1 MFQIVLAVVAIAASA
16 YSYRMAKKAAKQQNQ
31 GRAGIGVNRFGTDE
45 PLDIIYGTR
54 RVAPC
59 IVYQSV
65 KDVVEKDI
73 PNETFYA
80 ILVWGVGPVDSISNL
95 HFDDLP
101 YTQFGSFGGSGN
113 GQRIEHCLGHKDQTM
128 PAWFHAEA
136 PDDMKD
142 MRFCGVAVTYVK
154 LVMDKEFKRY
164 PQGRPEFKATI
175 TARSANPI
183 EALKDYF
190 CNADYGCS
198 FSEQD
203 WDNDFNAT
211 MRNLCNTVVDEQR
224 LFECNIVLSTDA
236 PLMDNVRDLLQ
247 TCRGYLI
254 EGQNGLRVEIDRQK
268 DAVMHIAESMLTSG
282 MSTSSVNINERYNS
296 VTIRYPDK
304 ENNYQINEITFP
316 AQGSELHDKW
326 LAEDNYVPLTK
337 EETVEGIDNYKS
349 AHQYAEVLARQS
361 RNGMTLNVSVNFFV
375 GEQLEEMDVVTFES
389 KLRGWEAK
397 PFSVREI
404 EYTERDV
411 KLKLV
416 EYQDSNYLWHPKPPK
431 PDYPNTQLP
440 NPNQV
445 AAPSGLSFARSEST
459 QSVGRLSWSSPAGF
473 IESYDVRI
481 TGNDEVIWQ
490 QNTKLNF
497 IDVPVLLSGRYT
509 FSVRAI
515 GAVASSGWSVLDA
528 DITAPSAEFTVEVDA
543 GNTYVILRPR
553 SQSLAWGTEYEFWFD
568 GELRGRGV
576 AWQLEGLSPET
587 EYQFQIRAV
596 NAVGQSRFQT
606 VTTTTTNDASVIL
619 DILDG
624 KITRDILDEHLNN
637 YFDSLDDAIDSISTD
652 AEELHSEMAEKVGS
666 ISDQLSS
673 LSRTAQDLSKSS
685 FSMASSMQAFMQ
697 EHERR
702 LLEGETLV
710 DAVVYRNPETGV
722 IVNRA
727 FAYTEAKYSE
737 AQLAIDG
744 VAATVAITAQ
754 QIERLETETGKQLT
768 EAKAAIELNASK
780 ISQKASYSEV
790 SEIVSGALDAITP
803 AYSWQFNSSVEGWIG
818 ATFVEASS
826 TIIGTQFE
834 RRNIAFNA
842 DENPVL
848 RLRLKASQNGRLS
861 WSGGAQNVVIKH
873 PGDTDSFELVLVKL
887 SANDGW
893 TGEVTSLRIDMDA
906 EIDSIEIGKPSA
918 AELQLQDVS
927 YRLAMAEQEL
937 DAANARWS
945 VYVTQDY
952 WNANSLKLTD
962 VRQEIDGFD
971 AAYKISATLKQLDDS
986 GTVEKAN
993 AAQQWIDA
1001 SESTITSL
1009 VIAYNA
1015 APGSTNDQLSAQA
1028 SQLNA
1033 AEQKINALAGE
1044 ISQTVFSVTELENK
1058 GDKAKG
1064 YDQLMASFQDYIRT
1078 GEYETEKISL
1088 SYAQQKINAHS
1099 DELSSYA
1106 RSLLQLFAAKD
1117 EHQAS
1122 LIRLDKVSSDNAKA
1136 IAESS
1141 TELKASIAEEQK
1153 ARIASLEQVVTDAEQ
1168 SLAQATKTLNA
1179 ALGDQ
1184 EARID
1189 YHATAFV
1196 DNNGQAVAKGGMTTN
1211 VNGKVTGFVS
1221 SNDGK
1226 QSSLD
1231 IIADHHRIGIM
1242 NNGNFIPLLSLD
1254 NQLRELILRGR
1265 MILSDGY
1272 ELNSKEAI
1280 QAQSGA
1286 GVYTLTLR
1294 NGVFPSDAV
1303 ATQDFIGAYKRKPVL
1318 DDHLTYR
1325 NAAGSASS
1333 MKRFNGS
1340 GWTAPTMIIH
1350 GDQMTLGT
1358 MHGNRLVAGTEVV
1371 APHLRGGTGDF
1382 TGKVT
1387 AKDGSF
1393 IDQVEVGSAGGFRVF
1408 IRKVSNPGHNVIVVQ
1423 NPSGDVVFALQGN
1436 GHIYSIGGGHL
1447 NNLTIGENCT
1457 IKGNLDGAN
1466 GSFKGTVEADKIIGD
1481 LVSAASVSLSRDYIR
1496 TNSWTTIGRITGK
1509 NNTNSI
1515 ASIMLNPC
1523 VFSLLCSAGPRQSAS
1538 ASGFCRILINGGVIA
1553 QSQGSASARSTSDS
1567 SSDSQLTSFC
1577 GPSAVKS
1584 LAPGE
1589 AFEVLVQ
1596 LSFTS
1601 SNRNGSVVATSDTV
1615 AQLFRQGSA
1624 FN

>member
-1 MFQIVLAVVAIAASA
+1 MFGIIVGVISLIGTA

-45 PLDIIYGTR
+45 PLTVIYGTR

-59 IVYQSV
+59 LVYQAV
-65 KDVVEKDI
+65 KDVVEKDV
-73 PNETFYA
+73 PNETYYG
-80 ILVWGVGPVDSISNL
+80 ILVWGIGPVKSIADL

-101 YTQFGSFGGSGN
+101 YTQFGSFGGGN

-128 PAWFHAEA
+128 PAWFRAEA

-142 MRFCGVAVTYVK
+142 MRFSGLAVTYVK
-154 LVMDKEFKRY
+154 LVMDKEYKRY

-203 WDNDFNAT
+203 WDDDFNAT

-268 DAVMHIAESMLTSG
+268 DAVMHIAEGMLTSG

-304 ENNYQINEITFP
+304 ENNYQINEVTFP
-316 AQGSELHDKW
+316 AQGSELHDQW

-481 TGNDEVIWQ
+481 TGNDEVVWQ

-509 FSVRAI
+509 FAVRAI
-515 GAVASSGWSVLDA
+515 GAVAASGWSVLDA
-528 DITAPSAEFTVEVDA
+528 EVTAPSAEFTVEVDA

-553 SQSLAWGTEYEFWFD
+553 SQNLAWGTEYEFWSD

-587 EYQFQIRAV
+587 EYQFQVRAV

-606 VTTTTTNDASVIL
+606 VTATTTNDASVIL

-624 KITRDILDEHLNN
+624 KITRDILDEHLNR
-637 YFDSLDDAIDSISTD
+637 YFDSLDSAIDSAAAANEESRDEIRKT
-652 AEELHSEMAEKVGS
+652 AES
-666 ISDQLSS
+666 INNQLSS
-673 LSRTAQDLSKSS
+673 LSRTTQDLSKSS

-710 DAVVYRNPETGV
+710 DTVVYRNPKTGI

-744 VAATVAITAQ
+744 IAATVAITAQ
-754 QIERLETETGKQLT
+754 QIERLETETGKQLI

-790 SEIVSGALDAITP
+790 SEIVSGALDAIAP
-803 AYSWQFNSSVEGWIG
+803 AYSWQFNSSAEGWVG

-826 TIIGTQFE
+826 TITGTRFE
-834 RRNIAFNA
+834 RSDIAFNA

-848 RLRLKASQNGRLS
+848 RLRLKASENGRLS
-861 WSGGAQNVVIKH
+861 WNGGAQNVVIKH
-873 PGDTDSFELVLVKL
+873 PGDTDSFELVIVKL
-887 SANDGW
+887 SVSEGW

-906 EIDSIEIGKPSA
+906 EIDSIEVGKPSA

-927 YRLAMAEQEL
+927 YRLGMAEQEL

-971 AAYKISATLKQLDDS
+971 ATYKISATLKQLDES

-1015 APGSTNDQLSAQA
+1015 APGSTNDQLNEQA

-1064 YDQLMASFQDYIRT
+1064 YDQLMASFQDFIRT

-1099 DELSSYA
+1099 DELSSHA

-1122 LIRLDKVSSDNAKA
+1122 LIRLDKVNSDNAKA
-1136 IAESS
+1136 LAES
-1141 TELKASIAEEQK
+1141 TKLLEASIAEEQK
-1153 ARIASLEQVVTDAEQ
+1153 ARIASLEQVVTDAER
-1168 SLAQATKTLNA
+1168 SLAQATKTLSA
-1179 ALGDQ
+1179 ALDKQ
-1184 EARID
+1184 EARVD
-1189 YHATAFV
+1189 YHASAFV
-1196 DNNGQAVAKGGMTTN
+1196 DKNGQAVAKGGMTTN
-1211 VNGKVTGFVS
+1211 VNGKITGFVS

-1242 NNGNFIPLLSLD
+1242 HNGNFIPLLSLD
-1254 NQLRELILRGR
+1254 NQLRQLILRGR

-1280 QAQSGA
+1280 QAQAGA

-1303 ATQDFIGAYKRKPVL
+1303 ATQDFISSYKRKPVL

-1350 GDQMTLGT
+1350 GDQMTLGS
-1358 MHGNRLVAGTEVV
+1358 MHGNRIIAGTEVV

-1436 GHIYSIGGGHL
+1436 GHIYSVGGGHL
-1447 NNLTIGENCT
+1447 NNLTIGENCNVL
-1457 IKGNLDGAN
+1457 GNFKAN
-1466 GSFKGTVEADKIIGD
+1466 QMIGD
-1481 LVSAASVSLSRDYIR
+1481 LVGAEVLTLSRREVVGENNVINNRWSTIGSVS
-1496 TNSWTTIGRITGK
+1496 GK
-1509 NNTNSI
+1509 NNTGYEANLAVI
-1515 ASIMLNPC
+1515 PA
-1523 VFSLLCSAGPRQSAS
+1523 VFEVSCNAELRVKKRAIGHCRVLFNGQVISQSRGDVRVD
-1538 ASGFCRILINGGVIA
+1538 GFND
-1553 QSQGSASARSTSDS
+1553 QSGSAEEKNTFSGAPAIIKIQTDQVFTVAVQVVAWDDRTRSHVKAVSDS
-1567 SSDSQLTSFC
+1567 I
-1577 GPSAVKS
+1577 V
-1584 LAPGE
+1584 
-1589 AFEVLVQ
+1589 
-1596 LSFTS
+1596 
-1601 SNRNGSVVATSDTV
+1601 
-1615 AQLFRQGSA
+1615 QLFRKSSA

>member
-54 RVAPC
+54 RVPPC
-59 IVYQSV
+59 IVYQGV

-164 PQGRPEFKATI
+164 PQGRPEFKSTI

-203 WDNDFNAT
+203 WDDDFNAT

-509 FSVRAI
+509 FAVRAI
-515 GAVASSGWSVLDA
+515 GAVAASGWSVLDA

-576 AWQLEGLSPET
+576 AWQLEGLSPDT
-587 EYQFQIRAV
+587 EYQFQVRAV

-606 VTTTTTNDASVIL
+606 VTATTTNDASVIL

-637 YFDSLDDAIDSISTD
+637 HFDSLDESIESIDEKLDLSVSALSEEVDAVSKAAQQESQAIRDAVSELSDEVDAVSKAAQQESQAIRDSVSALSDDVDAVSKGAQQESQAIRDSVSELSDEVDAVSKAAQQESQAIRDSVSELSDEVDQRFNDSAITIDDVRDELKST
-652 AEELHSEMAEKVGS
+652 AESVN
-666 ISDQLSS
+666 IQLSS

-710 DAVVYRNPETGV
+710 DAVVYRNPETGI

-754 QIERLETETGKQLT
+754 QIERLETETGKQLI

-803 AYSWQFNSSVEGWIG
+803 AYSWQFNSGAEGWTG

-826 TIIGTQFE
+826 TIIGNQFE
-834 RRNIAFNA
+834 RSNIAFNA

-861 WSGGAQNVVIKH
+861 WNGGAQNVVIKH
-873 PGDTDSFELVLVKL
+873 PGDTDNFELVLVKL
-887 SANDGW
+887 SVSDGW

-952 WNANSLKLTD
+952 WNENSLKLTD

-971 AAYKISATLKQLDDS
+971 ATYKISATLKQLDDS
-986 GTVEKAN
+986 ETVEKAN

-1015 APGSTNDQLSAQA
+1015 APGSTNDQLSEQA

-1099 DELSSYA
+1099 DELSSHA

-1168 SLAQATKTLNA
+1168 SLAQAKQLLESQMSEQNQSLISRIDEVKSTAESELAEST
-1179 ALGDQ
+1179 ALLEASIAEEQ
-1184 EARID
+1184 KARI
-1189 YHATAFV
+1189 A
-1196 DNNGQAVAKGGMTTN
+1196 
-1211 VNGKVTGFVS
+1211 
-1221 SNDGK
+1221 
-1226 QSSLD
+1226 SL
-1231 IIADHHRIGIM
+1231 
-1242 NNGNFIPLLSLD
+1242 
-1254 NQLRELILRGR
+1254 E
-1265 MILSDGY
+1265 
-1272 ELNSKEAI
+1272 
-1280 QAQSGA
+1280 
-1286 GVYTLTLR
+1286 
-1294 NGVFPSDAV
+1294 
-1303 ATQDFIGAYKRKPVL
+1303 
-1318 DDHLTYR
+1318 
-1325 NAAGSASS
+1325 
-1333 MKRFNGS
+1333 
-1340 GWTAPTMIIH
+1340 
-1350 GDQMTLGT
+1350 
-1358 MHGNRLVAGTEVV
+1358 
-1371 APHLRGGTGDF
+1371 
-1382 TGKVT
+1382 
-1387 AKDGSF
+1387 
-1393 IDQVEVGSAGGFRVF
+1393 QV
-1408 IRKVSNPGHNVIVVQ
+1408 
-1423 NPSGDVVFALQGN
+1423 
-1436 GHIYSIGGGHL
+1436 
-1447 NNLTIGENCT
+1447 
-1457 IKGNLDGAN
+1457 
-1466 GSFKGTVEADKIIGD
+1466 
-1481 LVSAASVSLSRDYIR
+1481 
-1496 TNSWTTIGRITGK
+1496 
-1509 NNTNSI
+1509 
-1515 ASIMLNPC
+1515 
-1523 VFSLLCSAGPRQSAS
+1523 
-1538 ASGFCRILINGGVIA
+1538 
-1553 QSQGSASARSTSDS
+1553 
-1567 SSDSQLTSFC
+1567 
-1577 GPSAVKS
+1577 
-1584 LAPGE
+1584 
-1589 AFEVLVQ
+1589 
-1596 LSFTS
+1596 
-1601 SNRNGSVVATSDTV
+1601 
-1615 AQLFRQGSA
+1615 
-1624 FN
+1624 

>member
-1 MFQIVLAVVAIAASA
+1 MFGIIVGVISLIGTA

-45 PLDIIYGTR
+45 PLTVIYGTR

-59 IVYQSV
+59 LVYQAV
-65 KDVVEKDI
+65 KDVVEKDV
-73 PNETFYA
+73 PNETYYG
-80 ILVWGVGPVDSISNL
+80 ILVWGIGPVKSIADL

-101 YTQFGSFGGSGN
+101 YTQFGSFGGGN

-128 PAWFHAEA
+128 PAWFRAEA

-142 MRFCGVAVTYVK
+142 MRFSGLAVTYVK
-154 LVMDKEFKRY
+154 LVMDKEYKRY

-190 CNADYGCS
+190 CSEDYGCS

-203 WDNDFNAT
+203 WDDDFNAT

-254 EGQNGLRVEIDRQK
+254 EGQNGLRVEIDRPK

-282 MSTSSVNINERYNS
+282 MSTSSVNISERYNS

-431 PDYPNTQLP
+431 PEYPNTQLP

-509 FSVRAI
+509 FAVRAI
-515 GAVASSGWSVLDA
+515 GAVAASGWSVLDA

-553 SQSLAWGTEYEFWFD
+553 SQSLAWGTEYEFWLD

-576 AWQLEGLSPET
+576 AWQLEGLSPDT
-587 EYQFQIRAV
+587 EYQFQVRAV

-606 VTTTTTNDASVIL
+606 VTATTTNDASVIL

-624 KITRDILDEHLNN
+624 KITRDILDEHLNS
-637 YFDSLDDAIDSISTD
+637 YFDSLDSAIDSAAAANEESRDEIRKT
-652 AEELHSEMAEKVGS
+652 AES
-666 ISDQLSS
+666 INNQLSS
-673 LSRTAQDLSKSS
+673 LSRTTQDLSKSS

-710 DAVVYRNPETGV
+710 DAVVYRNPKTGI

-744 VAATVAITAQ
+744 IAATVAITAQ
-754 QIERLETETGKQLT
+754 QIERLETETGKQLI

-803 AYSWQFNSSVEGWIG
+803 AYSWQFNSSAEGWVG

-826 TIIGTQFE
+826 TVIGTRFE
-834 RRNIAFNA
+834 RSDIAFNA

-848 RLRLKASQNGRLS
+848 RLRLKASENGRLS
-861 WSGGAQNVVIKH
+861 WNNGAQNVVIKH
-873 PGDTDSFELVLVKL
+873 PGDTDSFELVIVKL
-887 SANDGW
+887 SVSDGW

-906 EIDSIEIGKPSA
+906 EIDSIEVGKPSA

-971 AAYKISATLKQLDDS
+971 ATYKISATLKQLDES

-1015 APGSTNDQLSAQA
+1015 APGSTNDQLNEQA

-1058 GDKAKG
+1058 GDKTKG
-1064 YDQLMASFQDYIRT
+1064 YDQLMASFQDFIRA

-1099 DELSSYA
+1099 DELSSHA
-1106 RSLLQLFAAKD
+1106 RWLLQLFAAKD
-1117 EHQAS
+1117 EQQAS

-1141 TELKASIAEEQK
+1141 SELKASIAEEQK
-1153 ARIASLEQVVTDAEQ
+1153 ARIASFEQVVTDAEQ

-1189 YHATAFV
+1189 YHAKAFV

-1280 QAQSGA
+1280 QAQAGA

-1303 ATQDFIGAYKRKPVL
+1303 ATQDFINAYKRKPVL

-1350 GDQMTLGT
+1350 GDQMTLGS
-1358 MHGNRLVAGTEVV
+1358 MHGNRIIAGTEVV

-1436 GHIYSIGGGHL
+1436 GHIYSVGGGHL
-1447 NNLTIGENCT
+1447 NNLTIGENCNVL
-1457 IKGNLDGAN
+1457 GNFKAN
-1466 GSFKGTVEADKIIGD
+1466 QMIGD
-1481 LVSAASVSLSRDYIR
+1481 LVGAEVLTLSRREVVGENNVINNRWSTIGSVS
-1496 TNSWTTIGRITGK
+1496 GK
-1509 NNTNSI
+1509 NNTGYEANLAVI
-1515 ASIMLNPC
+1515 PA
-1523 VFSLLCSAGPRQSAS
+1523 VFEVSCNAELRVKKRAIGYCRVLFNGQVISQSRGDVRVD
-1538 ASGFCRILINGGVIA
+1538 GFND
-1553 QSQGSASARSTSDS
+1553 QSGSAEEKNTFSGAPAIIKIQTDQVFTVAVQVVAWDDRTRSHVKAVSDS
-1567 SSDSQLTSFC
+1567 I
-1577 GPSAVKS
+1577 V
-1584 LAPGE
+1584 
-1589 AFEVLVQ
+1589 
-1596 LSFTS
+1596 
-1601 SNRNGSVVATSDTV
+1601 
-1615 AQLFRQGSA
+1615 QLFRKSSA

>member
-1 MFQIVLAVVAIAASA
+1 MFGIIVGVISLIGTA

-31 GRAGIGVNRFGTDE
+31 SRAGIGVNRFGTDE

-128 PAWFHAEA
+128 PAWFRAEA

-203 WDNDFNAT
+203 WDDGFNAT

-316 AQGSELHDKW
+316 AQGGELHDKW

-509 FSVRAI
+509 FAVRAI
-515 GAVASSGWSVLDA
+515 GAVAASGWSVLDA
-528 DITAPSAEFTVEVDA
+528 DITAPSAEFTFEVDT

-576 AWQLEGLSPET
+576 AWQLEGLSPDT
-587 EYQFQIRAV
+587 EYQFLVRAV
-596 NAVGQSRFQT
+596 NAVGQSRFKT
-606 VTTTTTNDASVIL
+606 VTATTTNDASVIL
-619 DILDG
+619 DIIG
-624 KITRDILDEHLNN
+624 
-637 YFDSLDDAIDSISTD
+637 DSLD
-652 AEELHSEMAEKVGS
+652 EK
-666 ISDQLSS
+666 
-673 LSRTAQDLSKSS
+673 
-685 FSMASSMQAFMQ
+685 
-697 EHERR
+697 
-702 LLEGETLV
+702 
-710 DAVVYRNPETGV
+710 
-722 IVNRA
+722 
-727 FAYTEAKYSE
+727 
-737 AQLAIDG
+737 
-744 VAATVAITAQ
+744 
-754 QIERLETETGKQLT
+754 
-768 EAKAAIELNASK
+768 LN
-780 ISQKASYSEV
+780 Q
-790 SEIVSGALDAITP
+790 
-803 AYSWQFNSSVEGWIG
+803 
-818 ATFVEASS
+818 
-826 TIIGTQFE
+826 
-834 RRNIAFNA
+834 
-842 DENPVL
+842 
-848 RLRLKASQNGRLS
+848 
-861 WSGGAQNVVIKH
+861 
-873 PGDTDSFELVLVKL
+873 SFESAVNQITERADALNDRQDEGFEALL
-887 SANDGW
+887 SELEQ
-893 TGEVTSLRIDMDA
+893 TRQKV
-906 EIDSIEIGKPSA
+906 EIEKESIASA
-918 AELQLQDVS
+918 YA
-927 YRLAMAEQEL
+927 
-937 DAANARWS
+937 
-945 VYVTQDY
+945 
-952 WNANSLKLTD
+952 K
-962 VRQEIDGFD
+962 
-971 AAYKISATLKQLDDS
+971 KTLKQHTDELHAHAESLLTLYAGFEGNEAYIKSIERALSDTDKALAEAKRELYS
-986 GTVEKAN
+986 AVGENESYIKAVEKSL
-993 AAQQWIDA
+993 
-1001 SESTITSL
+1001 SESDL
-1009 VIAYNA
+1009 AFAEIAEDLLAKTEENS
-1015 APGSTNDQLSAQA
+1015 GHISELSRAI
-1028 SQLNA
+1028 SDT
-1033 AEQKINALAGE
+1033 ENALAETATLLRAE
-1044 ISQTVFSVTELENK
+1044 IKK
-1058 GDKAKG
+1058 GDEQTLSRANEYTRAAVG
-1064 YDQLMASFQDYIRT
+1064 YCIDKDGNITSHTNAVACVAAGHSWLDGPLAEFIRNLQVSTGSGTAS
-1078 GEYETEKISL
+1078 
-1088 SYAQQKINAHS
+1088 
-1099 DELSSYA
+1099 
-1106 RSLLQLFAAKD
+1106 
-1117 EHQAS
+1117 
-1122 LIRLDKVSSDNAKA
+1122 VS
-1136 IAESS
+1136 
-1141 TELKASIAEEQK
+1141 QMG
-1153 ARIASLEQVVTDAEQ
+1153 Q
-1168 SLAQATKTLNA
+1168 
-1179 ALGDQ
+1179 
-1184 EARID
+1184 
-1189 YHATAFV
+1189 AFV
-1196 DNNGQAVAKGGMTTN
+1196 DADGNLVAKGSILTD
-1211 VNGKVTGFVS
+1211 VNGKVSGFV
-1221 SNDGK
+1221 NTNNGE

-1242 NNGNFIPLLSLD
+1242 DDGQFTPLLSLD
-1254 NQLRELILRGR
+1254 SQLRELILRGR

-1272 ELNSKEAI
+1272 ELDSKEAI
-1280 QAQSGA
+1280 QSQAGA
-1286 GVYTLTLR
+1286 GFYTLTLR

-1303 ATQDFIGAYKRKPVL
+1303 ATQDFITTYKRKPVL

-1325 NAAGSASS
+1325 NTDGSASS
-1333 MKRFNGS
+1333 MKRFTGS

-1350 GDQMTLGT
+1350 GDQVTLGT

-1382 TGKVT
+1382 TGEVT

-1393 IDQVEVGSAGGFRVF
+1393 IDKVEIGSVGGYRAF
-1408 IRKVSNPGHNVIVVQ
+1408 IKSVANAGHNMIVIE
-1423 NPSGDVVFALQGN
+1423 NPSGDVVFSIQGN
-1436 GHIYSIGGGHL
+1436 GNLYSIGGGYL
-1447 NNLTIGENCT
+1447 NNLTIGENCNVLGRFQASQIVGEIVVT
-1457 IKGNLDGAN
+1457 KMKVNTPVSRDHAGTSGGYTPVFGSVTVERSAPFDRTLVVTLSLKLSTGSPAWLTGHLNTY
-1466 GSFKGTVEADKIIGD
+1466 GSFGTKSSLTYRVEANEEKIVNQTLAL
-1481 LVSAASVSLSRDYIR
+1481 LVPANTVGTQHFRGYSKGGGSGNKILTISGV
-1496 TNSWTTIGRITGK
+1496 TT
-1509 NNTNSI
+1509 
-1515 ASIMLNPC
+1515 
-1523 VFSLLCSAGPRQSAS
+1523 
-1538 ASGFCRILINGGVIA
+1538 
-1553 QSQGSASARSTSDS
+1553 
-1567 SSDSQLTSFC
+1567 
-1577 GPSAVKS
+1577 
-1584 LAPGE
+1584 
-1589 AFEVLVQ
+1589 
-1596 LSFTS
+1596 
-1601 SNRNGSVVATSDTV
+1601 SNEWFP
-1615 AQLFRQGSA
+1615 QLFANNSDLS
-1624 FN
+1624 